1 MRNYKYII
9 FLLYMGL
16 ACISCERTIDFV
28 GNEGEAEEG
37 MCISAVAFA
46 GQSFVVFLNQAYP
59 AGEAPS
65 IRHIDPSST
74 TIMDDTDFADYQR
87 NDYMV
92 QTAIS
97 DAEVTA
103 EVNGQQ
109 VYKLAFDTRSYAY
122 MCNYV
127 PQEGDHITVMAR
139 LGNQELSAE
148 TTVPPVPHIEV
159 LKTEELNDNPHRSVG
174 GLEYNTDSIMRL
186 TCRISDSGGD
196 HYYRLRVRS
205 ERSGFI
211 KSIHNQG
218 SVKVEVYYLM
228 QDIYFSS
235 DELFV
240 DSRLTTNFGG
250 WPAFFS
256 DVFDN
261 TLMKGS
267 NYTFTVDSPKVP
279 YNGKGLGLITSN
291 AKEENPPLPP
301 RVMVELQAIS
311 PELYYYLKSMQL
323 YRVTA
328 SDAYAEP
335 VQIYSNVEGGWG
347 ILGALSYDRHFVEY
361 GE

>member
-1 MRNYKYII
+1 MRAIIYII
-9 FLLYMGL
+9 FSLVIGL

-28 GNEGEAEEG
+28 GNEGEAEED

-46 GQSFVVFLNQAYP
+46 GQSFLVFLNQAYP

-65 IRHIDPSST
+65 IRHIDTST
-74 TIMDDTDFADYQR
+74 STIMDDTDFADYQR

-97 DAEVTA
+97 DAEVTV

-109 VYKLAFDTRSYAY
+109 AYKLAFDTRSYAY
-122 MCNYV
+122 KGNYI
-127 PQEGDHITVMAR
+127 PKEGDHITVTAR
-139 LGNQELSAE
+139 AGNQELRAE
-148 TTVPPVPHIEV
+148 TTVPPVPNIEI
-159 LKTEELNDNPHRSVG
+159 LQSEELGDNPHRSVG

-186 TCRISDSGGD
+186 TCRISDTGGN
-196 HYYRLRVRS
+196 HYYRLRIRS

-228 QDIYFSS
+228 QDVYFSS

-279 YNGKGLGLITSN
+279 
-291 AKEENPPLPP
+291 
-301 RVMVELQAIS
+301 
-311 PELYYYLKSMQL
+311 
-323 YRVTA
+323 
-328 SDAYAEP
+328 
-335 VQIYSNVEGGWG
+335 
-347 ILGALSYDRHFVEY
+347 
-361 GE
+361 